1 MIVVQTCKHSRRH
14 TLNLIFSMY
23 LVFNIITGSNAW
35 TMVIHA
41 LTCFPTERL
50 FACDVVPHQDR
61 DWLKFHKQQN
71 MLSSLS
77 IHQSI
82 MCITY
87 RYSKWYWWTT
97 HKTQLF
103 SKRKKR
109 VPVLL
114 WSNIVQTCFV
124 LLSIFNSR
132 WIVCWRQWCYM
143 QLSAHTI
150 ISIELWVSV
159 WLLWLV
165 YEIDEQTNQY
175 STISHWH
182 IWTWYKRLLP
192 NLIIISR
199 NNDFKPWLS

>member
-1 MIVVQTCKHSRRH
+1 
-14 TLNLIFSMY
+14 
-23 LVFNIITGSNAW
+23 
-35 TMVIHA
+35 MVIHA

-82 MCITY
+82 ICITY

-97 HKTQLF
+97 HKTHLF

-109 VPVLL
+109 VPALL

-124 LLSIFNSR
+124 LLYIFNSR
-132 WIVCWRQWCYM
+132 WIVCWLKTVMLY
-143 QLSAHTI
+143 ATI
-150 ISIELWVSV
+150 CTHNHIDRAVSV
-159 WLLWLV
+159 LLLWLV
-165 YEIDEQTNQY
+165 YEIDEQTIQF